1 MFTRFGHVL
10 PMLLIVLLPAG
21 VGAQVRSMAQDPTLD
36 NLRHSPGVT
45 TGAFGT
51 LGTMRKLGEGP
62 RTMIL
67 IPGLGF
73 GDGIWT
79 EFMERHRA
87 DSTMYA
93 ITLPGFGNTA
103 PLPMPAEG
111 SPFGDT
117 SWTRSTIRAIE
128 ALLDQE
134 HLARV
139 TIVAHWALATQIALR
154 LALDHPDRIEALVLI
169 GGPLKVYYE
178 SSPGMLTWTATQ
190 RALFVEGM
198 GHRWFKTVTRRT
210 WDDNNFMSYDYATN
224 PRRGLFLWRE
234 AQAPSLPVWIRYLLE
249 FYSFDMTASLKDL
262 KVPTLVVQP
271 GFDDPTFYVEPDR
284 NYMRNLCI
292 DSWRGAAGAS
302 DRLEFVMIPR
312 SRLFIMFD
320 QPVELDRVL
329 ESFLRRQT
337 GH

>member
-1 MFTRFGHVL
+1 
-10 PMLLIVLLPAG
+10 
-21 VGAQVRSMAQDPTLD
+21 MAQDPTLD
-36 NLRHSPGVT
+36 NLRHAPGVT
-45 TGAFGT
+45 TSAFGT
-51 LGTMRKLGEGP
+51 LGAMRKLGDGP
-62 RTMIL
+62 RKMIL

-79 EFMERHRA
+79 EFMERHKA

-93 ITLPGFGNTA
+93 ITLPGFGDTP
-103 PLPMPAEG
+103 PLPMPADG

-117 SWTRSTIRAIE
+117 PWTRSTIGAIE
-128 ALLDQE
+128 TLLDRE

-139 TIVAHWALATQIALR
+139 TIIAHWALATQIALR
-154 LALDHPDRIEALVLI
+154 LALDHPDRVEAVVII

-178 SSPGMLTWTATQ
+178 SAPGMLTWTADQ
-190 RALFVEGM
+190 RTKFVEGI
-198 GHRWFKTVTRRT
+198 GQRWFKTVTRRT

-234 AQAPSLPVWIRYLLE
+234 AQAPSLPIWIRYLLE
-249 FYSFDMTASLKDL
+249 FYSFDLTASLKDL

-271 GFDDPTFYVEPDR
+271 GFDDSSFYVEPDQ

-292 DSWRGAAGAS
+292 DSWRGATEAS
-302 DRLEFVMIPR
+302 DRVEFVTIAR
-312 SRLFIMFD
+312 SRLFIMYD
-320 QPVELDRVL
+320 QPEELDRVL
-329 ESFLRRQT
+329 ESFLRRKA